1 MEEALKTIGLTEGEI
16 KVYSA
21 ILDLGIATLNKI
33 HEKTGLERRTIYD
46 VINKLI
52 ERGLISYTEENKR
65 KTYQCS
71 HPNKILNEI
80 RNKENELIKLKK
92 QIPEFINKFKS
103 SKPEIRAEVL
113 RGKEG
118 IKAIFEDLLNYK
130 ENYFI
135 GGGAYISKKLPFY
148 WENYNKRRTKL
159 KVKWINLVR
168 ADVHKDEVIKGE
180 FIKTKTLPKDFSGA
194 PSVIFIYGNKVANVL
209 WGEEFFAFVIESREI
224 AENYKRYHKYLWS
237 LAENQ

>member
-1 MEEALKTIGLTEGEI
+1 MENSLKSIGLTDGEI

-21 ILDLGIATLNKI
+21 ILELGTATINKI

-52 ERGLISYTEENKR
+52 EKGLVSYTLENKR

-71 HPNKILNEI
+71 HPNKISEEI
-80 RNKENELIKLKK
+80 DTREKELDELKK
-92 QIPEFINKFKS
+92 KIPEFTGKFNS
-103 SKPEIRAEVL
+103 SKPEIRAEVF

-118 IKAIFEDLLNYK
+118 IKAIFEDMLNYK

-135 GGGAYISKKLPFY
+135 GGGAYIAKKLPFY
-148 WENYNKRRTKL
+148 WENYNKRREKL
-159 KVKWINLVR
+159 KVKWLNLAR
-168 ADVHKDEVIKGE
+168 ADLSKEEVIRGE
-180 FIKTKTLPKDFSGA
+180 FIETKKLPKDFSGS

-209 WGEEFFAFVIESREI
+209 WGEEFFAFVIESSEI
-224 AENYKRYHKYLWS
+224 ADNYKRYHKYLWKS
-237 LAENQ
+237 VG